1 MNCDKVY
8 MANLYTQVEF
18 PITVNLL
25 PRMLHSGLYEEL
37 EQQVKHRLDGR
48 CMPKIGYIK
57 KGTVQIVKKQLG
69 KSEGAHL
76 TGNVTYHLQVRCSAA
91 LPIKGQKLACMVVSK
106 NEFGVLATNYQLPA
120 YSILIM
126 KMPDDSS
133 DALDRV
139 QRGSYIEVEV
149 LASRLKAD
157 NQVERIRSE
166 YWLICSLINS
176 KVEEARYQI
185 LPQVAQMPNLMANN
199 QTYDLETINTKRHEL
214 TGGVYTDLENTKNSI
229 QQIRDEYIDMLREN
243 DDNIKNDIILSAL
256 LGNRRDRFVLGVLK
270 EATTDGVNPGH
281 AVHTVEV
288 VWSSISTIIP
298 GKTIYPNVK
307 QNRETINL
315 GAVVLYQE
323 YDALNATAE
332 SYSAMDFWGR
342 HVKYIVNATEMVHP
356 NGQYLNQLTR
366 IISSRSDKVK
376 STKTKNRK
384 IFTENGK
391 PIATLIYRDSNVI
404 NRAYY
409 KMREFISFF
418 GEELFPRKSLKI
430 ACIAESPGG
439 FIQALF
445 DQRVYDPTGTPV
457 ETGIY
462 DRIAGASIGINNQPP
477 WKELV
482 ERIKQEYNY
491 VYLQSLEDMESGIYA
506 EEKTNVYL
514 QGGSDDDNGQGN
526 ILDPDNRQL
535 FYQAFQDEK
544 ADIITGDGGIERNKK
559 ETTEEMDTHR
569 LLLAEVIMALNC
581 QKQGGSFIL
590 KIYDMATEF
599 TMNMIQVL
607 CYCYDEVGLFK
618 PLMSRA
624 ASSEKYLVCKRFQI
638 GGQDLESLLAKLE
651 TIHKMQSK
659 DDMFAYYGNM
669 VGLEDPKLKQAI
681 VSYNG
686 FFMKQ
691 QINFIEDGRTY
702 ATLYNN
708 TIKSGNVGK
717 MTTDIMLA
725 KIGTQVTTADEF
737 KDRI

>member
-1 MNCDKVY
+1 

-37 EQQVKHRLDGR
+37 EHQVKRRLEGR
-48 CMPKIGYIK
+48 CMAKIGYIK

-69 KSEGAHL
+69 KSEGSHL

-120 YSILIM
+120 YSMLIM
-126 KMPDDSS
+126 KMPDDTS
-133 DALDRV
+133 DALDRI

-157 NQVERIRSE
+157 NQTERIRSE
-166 YWLICSLINS
+166 YWLICSLVNA

-199 QTYDLETINTKRHEL
+199 QTYDLDTINDKRREL
-214 TGGVYTDLENTKNSI
+214 TGGTYSDLEETKNSI
-229 QQIRDEYIDMLREN
+229 QQIRDEYIDMLRDHE
-243 DDNIKNDIILSAL
+243 DNIKNDIMLSAL
-256 LGNRRDRFVLGVLK
+256 LGRKRERFILGILK
-270 EATTDGVNPGH
+270 EATTEGANPGH
-281 AVHTVEV
+281 AIHTVEV
-288 VWSSISTIIP
+288 LWSSISTLSA
-298 GKTIYPNVK
+298 GKKIYPEVR
-307 QNRETINL
+307 QNRETVNL
-315 GAVVLYQE
+315 GAVVLYQD
-323 YDALNATAE
+323 YDTNSATAE

-376 STKTKNRK
+376 STKVKNRK
-384 IFTENGK
+384 VFTEDGK
-391 PIATLIYRDSNVI
+391 PIATLIYRDDHVI

-418 GEELFPRKSLKI
+418 GEEVFPRKSLKI

-445 DQRVYDPTGTPV
+445 DQRVYDPTGAPID
-457 ETGIY
+457 TGIH
-462 DRIAGASIGINNQPP
+462 DRIAGASIGINDQPP
-477 WKELV
+477 WKDLV
-482 ERIKQEYNY
+482 ARVKQQYDY
-491 VYLQSLEDMESGIYA
+491 VHLQSQDDMESGIYDDD
-506 EEKTNVYL
+506 KTNVYL
-514 QGGSDDDNGQGN
+514 QGGHETDNGQGN
-526 ILDPDNRQL
+526 ILDPDNREK
-535 FYQAFQDEK
+535 FYQAFHDEK
-544 ADIITGDGGIERNKK
+544 ADVITGDGGIERNKK

-581 QKQGGSFIL
+581 QKQGGTFIL

-624 ASSEKYLVCKRFQI
+624 ASSEKYIVCKRFQI
-638 GGQDLESLLAKLE
+638 SEDERVALLLKLE
-651 TIHKMQSK
+651 TVHKMSQT
-659 DDMFAYYGNM
+659 DGDMFAYYGNM
-669 VGLEDPKLKQAI
+669 IGLEDPKLKQAI
-681 VSYNG
+681 ISYNG

-691 QINFIEDGRTY
+691 QISFIEDGRAY